1 MNRFLKRAW
10 AEIDLDALTHNY
22 NEIKKLAKG
31 KEILAVVKANAYGHD
46 DKAVCLK
53 LQELGVK
60 YYGVSNLWE
69 GEKLRQHGITG
80 TVLTFGYTDEDYFD
94 ELLEYGITQ
103 TAGSVQ
109 YAKELSDYAVSKG
122 VKLPVHIKV
131 NTGMTRVG
139 IDTEEEMLEILA
151 MPGLDCKAAY
161 THFAAAD
168 SFEPSDIEYTNRQQ
182 EKLMKIA
189 SDKGLLI
196 HSQNSGGIV
205 YHGEFGGDIVR
216 AGVILYG
223 HCPNYPL
230 EVPFEMKSVM
240 TVKSVVSQLKTIPAG
255 TQISYGRTYTA
266 DKEMTVAVIPIG
278 YADGLNRHLG
288 NRHGDG
294 YFRDFSS
301 KGKML
306 INGVLCPVVGRV
318 CMDQTI
324 VDVSQVPDVKTGDI
338 VYVYS
343 DKCEETGVDYN
354 ATLIGTIGY
363 ELTCAVALRI
373 PRVVIENGKVK
384 EVVRYGLI

>member
-1 MNRFLKRAW
+1 MKKFLKRAW
-10 AEIDLDALTHNY
+10 AEIDLDALEHNF
-22 NEIKKLAKG
+22 NEIKKLSKG

-60 YYGVSNLWE
+60 YFGVSNLWE
-69 GEKLRQHGITG
+69 GEKLRQHGIKG
-80 TVLTFGYTDEDYFD
+80 TILSFGYTDEDYFD
-94 ELLEYGITQ
+94 ELLEYDITQ

-109 YAKELSDYAVSKG
+109 YAKELSDYALSKG
-122 VKLPVHIKV
+122 VKLPVHIKI

-139 IDTEEEMLEILA
+139 IDSEEELLSVLA
-151 MPGLDCKAAY
+151 LPGLDCKAAY
-161 THFAAAD
+161 THFAVSD
-168 SFEPSDIEYTNRQQ
+168 SLDKDDVQYTKKQQ
-182 EKLMKIA
+182 EKLLSIA
-189 SDKGLLI
+189 KGKGLLL

-205 YHGEFGGDIVR
+205 YHPDFEGDIVR
-216 AGVILYG
+216 AGVIMYG
-223 HCPNYPL
+223 HSPNYPL

-240 TVKSVVSQLKTIPAG
+240 TVKSIVSQLKTIPAG
-255 TQISYGRTYTA
+255 TQISYGRTFTA

-278 YADGLNRHLG
+278 YADG
-288 NRHGDG
+288 

-301 KGKML
+301 KGQML

-324 VDVSQVPDVKTGDI
+324 VDVSAVTDIKTGDT

-343 DKCEETGVDYN
+343 DKCEQTGIDYN
-354 ATLIGTIGY
+354 ASLIGTIGY

-373 PRVVIENGKVK
+373 PRVIIHNGEIK

>member
-53 LQELGVK
+53 LQDLGVK

-69 GEKLRQHGITG
+69 GEKLRQHGIKG
-80 TVLTFGYTDEDYFD
+80 TILTFGYTDEDYFD

-168 SFEPSDIEYTNRQQ
+168 SFDKSDVDYTNKQQ

-205 YHGEFGGDIVR
+205 YHSEFGGDIVR

-230 EVPFEMKSVM
+230 EVPFGMKSVM
-240 TVKSVVSQLKTIPAG
+240 TEKSVVSQLKTIPAG

-278 YADGLNRHLG
+278 YADG
-288 NRHGDG
+288 

-306 INGVLCPVVGRV
+306 INGVLCHVVGRV

-324 VDVSQVPDVKTGDI
+324 VDVSGVPDIKTGDI

-343 DKCEETGVDYN
+343 DKCEETSVDYN
-354 ATLIGTIGY
+354 ASLIGTIGY

-373 PRVVIENGKVK
+373 PRVVIENGKIK

>member
-1 MNRFLKRAW
+1 MKKFLKRAW
-10 AEIDLDALTHNY
+10 AEIDLDALEHNF
-22 NEIKKLAKG
+22 NEIKKLSKG

-60 YYGVSNLWE
+60 YFGVSNLWE
-69 GEKLRQHGITG
+69 GEKLRQHGIKG
-80 TVLTFGYTDEDYFD
+80 TILSFGYTDEDYFD
-94 ELLEYGITQ
+94 ELLEYDITQ

-109 YAKELSDYAVSKG
+109 YAKELSDYALSKG
-122 VKLPVHIKV
+122 VKLPVHIKI

-139 IDTEEEMLEILA
+139 IDSEEELLSVLA
-151 MPGLDCKAAY
+151 LPGLDCKAAY
-161 THFAAAD
+161 THFAVSD
-168 SFEPSDIEYTNRQQ
+168 SLDKDDVQYTKKQQ
-182 EKLMKIA
+182 EKLLSIA
-189 SDKGLLI
+189 KGKGLLL

-205 YHGEFGGDIVR
+205 YHPDFEGDIVR
-216 AGVILYG
+216 AGVIMYG

-240 TVKSVVSQLKTIPAG
+240 TVKSIVSQLKTIPAG
-255 TQISYGRTYTA
+255 TQISYGRTFTA

-278 YADGLNRHLG
+278 YADG
-288 NRHGDG
+288 

-301 KGKML
+301 KGQML

-324 VDVSQVPDVKTGDI
+324 VDVSAVTDIKTGDT

-343 DKCEETGVDYN
+343 DKCEQTGIDYN
-354 ATLIGTIGY
+354 ASLIGTIGY

-373 PRVVIENGKVK
+373 PRVIIHKGEIK

>member
-1 MNRFLKRAW
+1 MKKFLKRAW
-10 AEIDLDALTHNY
+10 AEIDLDALEHNF
-22 NEIKKLAKG
+22 NEIKKLSKG

-60 YYGVSNLWE
+60 YFGVSNLWE
-69 GEKLRQHGITG
+69 GEKLRQHGIKG
-80 TVLTFGYTDEDYFD
+80 TILSFGYTDEDYFD
-94 ELLEYGITQ
+94 ELLEYDITQ

-109 YAKELSDYAVSKG
+109 YAKELSDYALSKG
-122 VKLPVHIKV
+122 VKLPVHIKI

-139 IDTEEEMLEILA
+139 IDSEEELLSVLA
-151 MPGLDCKAAY
+151 LPGLDCKAAY
-161 THFAAAD
+161 THFAVSD
-168 SFEPSDIEYTNRQQ
+168 SLDKDDVQYTKKQQ
-182 EKLMKIA
+182 EKLLSIA
-189 SDKGLLI
+189 KGKGLLL

-205 YHGEFGGDIVR
+205 YHPDFEGDIVR
-216 AGVILYG
+216 AGVIMYG

-255 TQISYGRTYTA
+255 TQISYGRTFTA

-278 YADGLNRHLG
+278 YADG
-288 NRHGDG
+288 

-301 KGKML
+301 KGQML

-324 VDVSQVPDVKTGDI
+324 VDVSAVTDIKTGDT

-343 DKCEETGVDYN
+343 DKCEQTGIDYN
-354 ATLIGTIGY
+354 ASLIGTIGY

-373 PRVVIENGKVK
+373 PRVIIHKGEIK

>member
-1 MNRFLKRAW
+1 MKKFLKRAW
-10 AEIDLDALTHNY
+10 AEIDLDALEHNF
-22 NEIKKLAKG
+22 NEIKKLSKG

-60 YYGVSNLWE
+60 YFGVSNLWE
-69 GEKLRQHGITG
+69 GEKLRQHGIKG
-80 TVLTFGYTDEDYFD
+80 TILSFGYTDEDYFD
-94 ELLEYGITQ
+94 ELLEYDITQ

-109 YAKELSDYAVSKG
+109 YAKELSDYALSKG
-122 VKLPVHIKV
+122 VKLPVHIKI

-139 IDTEEEMLEILA
+139 IDSEEELLSVLA
-151 MPGLDCKAAY
+151 LPGLDCKAAY
-161 THFAAAD
+161 THFAVSD
-168 SFEPSDIEYTNRQQ
+168 SLDKDDVQYTKKQQ
-182 EKLMKIA
+182 EKLLSIA
-189 SDKGLLI
+189 KGKGLLL

-205 YHGEFGGDIVR
+205 YHPDFEGDIVR
-216 AGVILYG
+216 AGVIMYG
-223 HCPNYPL
+223 HSPNYPL

-255 TQISYGRTYTA
+255 TQISYGRTFTA

-278 YADGLNRHLG
+278 YADG
-288 NRHGDG
+288 

-301 KGKML
+301 KGQML

-324 VDVSQVPDVKTGDI
+324 VDVSAVTDIKTGDT

-343 DKCEETGVDYN
+343 DKCEQTGIDYN
-354 ATLIGTIGY
+354 ASLIGTIGY

-373 PRVVIENGKVK
+373 PRVIIHKGEIK

>member
-1 MNRFLKRAW
+1 MKKFLKRAW
-10 AEIDLDALTHNY
+10 AEIDLDALEHNF
-22 NEIKKLAKG
+22 NEIKKLSKG

-60 YYGVSNLWE
+60 YFGVSNLWE
-69 GEKLRQHGITG
+69 GEKLRQHGIKG
-80 TVLTFGYTDEDYFD
+80 NILSFGYTDEDYFD
-94 ELLEYGITQ
+94 ELLEYDITQ

-109 YAKELSDYAVSKG
+109 YAKELSDYALSKG
-122 VKLPVHIKV
+122 VKLPVHIKI

-139 IDTEEEMLEILA
+139 IDSEEELLSVLA
-151 MPGLDCKAAY
+151 LPGLDCKAAY
-161 THFAAAD
+161 THFAVSD
-168 SFEPSDIEYTNRQQ
+168 SLDKDDVQYTKKQQ
-182 EKLMKIA
+182 EKLLSIA
-189 SDKGLLI
+189 KGKGLLL

-205 YHGEFGGDIVR
+205 YHPDFEGDIVR
-216 AGVILYG
+216 AGVIMYG
-223 HCPNYPL
+223 HSPNYPL

-255 TQISYGRTYTA
+255 TQISYGRTFTA

-278 YADGLNRHLG
+278 YADG
-288 NRHGDG
+288 

-301 KGKML
+301 KGQML

-324 VDVSQVPDVKTGDI
+324 VDVSAVTDIKTGDT

-343 DKCEETGVDYN
+343 DKCEQTGIDYN
-354 ATLIGTIGY
+354 ASLIGTIGY

-373 PRVVIENGKVK
+373 PRVIIHKGEIK

>member
-1 MNRFLKRAW
+1 MKKFLKRAW
-10 AEIDLDALTHNY
+10 AEIDLDALEHNF
-22 NEIKKLAKG
+22 NEIKKLSKG

-60 YYGVSNLWE
+60 YFGVSNLWE
-69 GEKLRQHGITG
+69 GEKLRQHGISG
-80 TVLTFGYTDEDYFD
+80 TILSFGYTDEDYFD
-94 ELLEYGITQ
+94 ELLEYDITQ

-109 YAKELSDYAVSKG
+109 YAKELSDYALSKG
-122 VKLPVHIKV
+122 VKLPVHIKI

-139 IDTEEEMLEILA
+139 IDSEEELLSVLA
-151 MPGLDCKAAY
+151 LPGLDCKAAY
-161 THFAAAD
+161 THFAVSD
-168 SFEPSDIEYTNRQQ
+168 SLDEGDVQYTEKQQ
-182 EKLMKIA
+182 EKLLSIA
-189 SDKGLLI
+189 KGKGLLL

-205 YHGEFGGDIVR
+205 YHPDFEGDIVR
-216 AGVILYG
+216 AGVIMYG

-240 TVKSVVSQLKTIPAG
+240 SVKSVVSQLKTIPAG

-278 YADGLNRHLG
+278 YADG
-288 NRHGDG
+288 

-301 KGKML
+301 KGQML

-324 VDVSQVPDVKTGDI
+324 VDVSAVPDIKTGDT

-343 DKCEETGVDYN
+343 DKCEQTGIDYN
-354 ATLIGTIGY
+354 ASLIGTIGY

-373 PRVVIENGKVK
+373 PRVIIHEGEIK

>member
-1 MNRFLKRAW
+1 MKKFLKRAW
-10 AEIDLDALTHNY
+10 AEIDLDALEHNF
-22 NEIKKLAKG
+22 NEIKKLSKG

-60 YYGVSNLWE
+60 YFGVSNLWE
-69 GEKLRQHGITG
+69 GEKLRQHGIKG
-80 TVLTFGYTDEDYFD
+80 TILSFGYTDEDYFD

-109 YAKELSDYAVSKG
+109 YAKELSDYALSKG
-122 VKLPVHIKV
+122 VKLPVHIKI

-139 IDTEEEMLEILA
+139 IDSEEELLSVLA
-151 MPGLDCKAAY
+151 LPGLDCKAAY
-161 THFAAAD
+161 THFAVSD
-168 SFEPSDIEYTNRQQ
+168 SLDKDDVQYTKKQQ
-182 EKLMKIA
+182 EKLLSIA
-189 SDKGLLI
+189 KGKGLLL

-205 YHGEFGGDIVR
+205 YHPDFEGDIVR
-216 AGVILYG
+216 AGVIMYG
-223 HCPNYPL
+223 HSPNYPL

-255 TQISYGRTYTA
+255 TQISYGRTFTA

-278 YADGLNRHLG
+278 YADG
-288 NRHGDG
+288 

-301 KGKML
+301 KGQML

-324 VDVSQVPDVKTGDI
+324 VDVSAVTDIKTGDT

-343 DKCEETGVDYN
+343 DKCEQTGIDYN
-354 ATLIGTIGY
+354 ASLIGTIGY

-373 PRVVIENGKVK
+373 PRVIIHKGEIK

>member
-1 MNRFLKRAW
+1 MKKFLKRAW
-10 AEIDLDALTHNY
+10 AEIDLDALEHNF
-22 NEIKKLAKG
+22 NEIKKLSKG

-60 YYGVSNLWE
+60 YFGVSNLWE
-69 GEKLRQHGITG
+69 GEKLRQHGISG
-80 TVLTFGYTDEDYFD
+80 TILSFGYTDEDYFD
-94 ELLEYGITQ
+94 ELLEYDITQ

-109 YAKELSDYAVSKG
+109 YAKELSDYALSKG
-122 VKLPVHIKV
+122 VKLPVHIKI

-139 IDTEEEMLEILA
+139 IESEEELLSVLA
-151 MPGLDCKAAY
+151 LPGLDCKAAY
-161 THFAAAD
+161 THFAVSD
-168 SFEPSDIEYTNRQQ
+168 SLDENDVQYTEKQQ
-182 EKLMKIA
+182 EKLLSIA
-189 SDKGLLI
+189 KGKGLLL

-205 YHGEFGGDIVR
+205 YHPDFEGDIVR
-216 AGVILYG
+216 AGVIMYG

-255 TQISYGRTYTA
+255 TQISYGRTFTA

-278 YADGLNRHLG
+278 YADG
-288 NRHGDG
+288 

-301 KGKML
+301 KGQML

-324 VDVSQVPDVKTGDI
+324 VDVSAVPNIKTGDT

-343 DKCEETGVDYN
+343 DKCEQTGIDYN
-354 ATLIGTIGY
+354 ASLIDTIGY

-373 PRVVIENGKVK
+373 PRVIIHEGEIK

>member
-1 MNRFLKRAW
+1 MKKFLKRAW
-10 AEIDLDALTHNY
+10 AEIDLDALEHNF
-22 NEIKKLAKG
+22 NEIKKLSKG

-60 YYGVSNLWE
+60 YFGVSNLWE
-69 GEKLRQHGITG
+69 GEKLRQHGIKG
-80 TVLTFGYTDEDYFD
+80 TILSFGYTDEDYFD
-94 ELLEYGITQ
+94 ELLEYDITQ

-109 YAKELSDYAVSKG
+109 YAKELSDYALSKG
-122 VKLPVHIKV
+122 VKLPVHIKI

-139 IDTEEEMLEILA
+139 IDSEEELLSVLA
-151 MPGLDCKAAY
+151 LPGLDCKAAY
-161 THFAAAD
+161 THFAVSD
-168 SFEPSDIEYTNRQQ
+168 SLDKDDVQYTKKQQ
-182 EKLMKIA
+182 EKLLSIA
-189 SDKGLLI
+189 KGKGLLL

-205 YHGEFGGDIVR
+205 YHPDFEGDIVR
-216 AGVILYG
+216 AGVIMYG
-223 HCPNYPL
+223 HSPNYPL

-240 TVKSVVSQLKTIPAG
+240 TVKSIVSQLKTIPSG
-255 TQISYGRTYTA
+255 TQISYGRTFTA

-278 YADGLNRHLG
+278 YADG
-288 NRHGDG
+288 

-301 KGKML
+301 KGQML

-324 VDVSQVPDVKTGDI
+324 VDVSAVTDIKTGDT

-343 DKCEETGVDYN
+343 DKCEQTGIDYN
-354 ATLIGTIGY
+354 ASLIGTIGY

-373 PRVVIENGKVK
+373 PRVIIHKGEIK

>member
-1 MNRFLKRAW
+1 MKKFLKRAW
-10 AEIDLDALTHNY
+10 AEIDLDALEHNF
-22 NEIKKLAKG
+22 NEIKKLSKG

-60 YYGVSNLWE
+60 YFGVSNLWE
-69 GEKLRQHGITG
+69 GEKLRQHGIKG
-80 TVLTFGYTDEDYFD
+80 TILSFGYTDEDYFD
-94 ELLEYGITQ
+94 ELLEYDITQ

-109 YAKELSDYAVSKG
+109 YAKELSDYALSKG
-122 VKLPVHIKV
+122 VKLPVHIKI

-139 IDTEEEMLEILA
+139 IDSEEELLSVLA
-151 MPGLDCKAAY
+151 LPGLDCKAAY
-161 THFAAAD
+161 THFAVSD
-168 SFEPSDIEYTNRQQ
+168 SLDKDDVQYTKKQQ
-182 EKLMKIA
+182 EKLLSIA
-189 SDKGLLI
+189 KGKGLLL

-205 YHGEFGGDIVR
+205 YHPDFEGDIVR
-216 AGVILYG
+216 AGVIMYG
-223 HCPNYPL
+223 HSPNYPL

-240 TVKSVVSQLKTIPAG
+240 TVKTVVSQLKTIPAG
-255 TQISYGRTYTA
+255 TQISYGRTFTA

-278 YADGLNRHLG
+278 YADG
-288 NRHGDG
+288 

-301 KGKML
+301 KGQML

-324 VDVSQVPDVKTGDI
+324 VDVSAVTDIKTGDT

-343 DKCEETGVDYN
+343 DKCEQTGIDYN
-354 ATLIGTIGY
+354 ASLIGTIGY
-363 ELTCAVALRI
+363 ELTCAIALRI
-373 PRVVIENGKVK
+373 PRVIIHKGEIK

>member
-1 MNRFLKRAW
+1 MKKFLKRAW
-10 AEIDLDALTHNY
+10 AEIDLDALEHNF
-22 NEIKKLAKG
+22 NEIKKLSKG

-60 YYGVSNLWE
+60 YFGVSNLWE
-69 GEKLRQHGITG
+69 GEKLRQHGIKG
-80 TVLTFGYTDEDYFD
+80 TILSFGYTDEDYFD
-94 ELLEYGITQ
+94 ELLEYDITQ

-109 YAKELSDYAVSKG
+109 YAKELSDYALSKG
-122 VKLPVHIKV
+122 VKLPVHIKI

-139 IDTEEEMLEILA
+139 IDSEEELLSVLA
-151 MPGLDCKAAY
+151 LPGLDCKAAY
-161 THFAAAD
+161 THFAVSD
-168 SFEPSDIEYTNRQQ
+168 SLDKDDVQYTKKQQ
-182 EKLMKIA
+182 EKLLSIA
-189 SDKGLLI
+189 KGKGLLL

-205 YHGEFGGDIVR
+205 YHPDFEGDIVR
-216 AGVILYG
+216 AGVIMYG
-223 HCPNYPL
+223 HSPNYPL
-230 EVPFEMKSVM
+230 EVPFEMKSIM

-255 TQISYGRTYTA
+255 TQISYGRTFTA

-278 YADGLNRHLG
+278 YADG
-288 NRHGDG
+288 

-301 KGKML
+301 KGQML

-324 VDVSQVPDVKTGDI
+324 VDVSAVTDIKTGDT

-343 DKCEETGVDYN
+343 DKCEQTGIDYN
-354 ATLIGTIGY
+354 ASLIGTIGY

-373 PRVVIENGKVK
+373 PRVIIHKGEIK

>member
-1 MNRFLKRAW
+1 MKKFLKRAW
-10 AEIDLDALTHNY
+10 AEIDLDALEHNF
-22 NEIKKLAKG
+22 NEIKKLSKG

-60 YYGVSNLWE
+60 YFGVSNLWE
-69 GEKLRQHGITG
+69 GEKLRQHGISG
-80 TVLTFGYTDEDYFD
+80 TILSFGYTDEDYFD
-94 ELLEYGITQ
+94 ELLEYDITQ

-109 YAKELSDYAVSKG
+109 YAKELSDYALSKG
-122 VKLPVHIKV
+122 VKLPVHIKI

-139 IDTEEEMLEILA
+139 IDSEEELLSVLA
-151 MPGLDCKAAY
+151 LPGLDCKAAY
-161 THFAAAD
+161 THFAVSD
-168 SFEPSDIEYTNRQQ
+168 SLDEGDVQYTEKQQ
-182 EKLMKIA
+182 EKLLSIA
-189 SDKGLLI
+189 KGKGLLL

-205 YHGEFGGDIVR
+205 YHPDFEGDIVR
-216 AGVILYG
+216 AGVIMYG

-278 YADGLNRHLG
+278 YADG
-288 NRHGDG
+288 

-301 KGKML
+301 KGQML

-324 VDVSQVPDVKTGDI
+324 VDVSAVPDIKTGDT

-343 DKCEETGVDYN
+343 DKCEQTGIDYN
-354 ATLIGTIGY
+354 ASLIGTIGY

-373 PRVVIENGKVK
+373 PRVIIHEGEIK

>member
-1 MNRFLKRAW
+1 MKKFLKRAW
-10 AEIDLDALTHNY
+10 AEIDLDALEHNF
-22 NEIKKLAKG
+22 NEIKKLSKG

-60 YYGVSNLWE
+60 YFGVSNLWE
-69 GEKLRQHGITG
+69 GEKLRQHGISG
-80 TVLTFGYTDEDYFD
+80 TILSFGYTDEDYFD
-94 ELLEYGITQ
+94 ELLEYDITQ

-109 YAKELSDYAVSKG
+109 YAKELSDYALSKG
-122 VKLPVHIKV
+122 VKLPVHIKI

-139 IDTEEEMLEILA
+139 IDSEEELLSVLA
-151 MPGLDCKAAY
+151 LPGLDCKAAY
-161 THFAAAD
+161 THFAVSD
-168 SFEPSDIEYTNRQQ
+168 SLYEDDVQYTEKQQ
-182 EKLMKIA
+182 EKLLSIA
-189 SDKGLLI
+189 KGKGLLL

-205 YHGEFGGDIVR
+205 YHPDFEGDIVR
-216 AGVILYG
+216 AGVIMYG

-278 YADGLNRHLG
+278 YADG
-288 NRHGDG
+288 

-324 VDVSQVPDVKTGDI
+324 VDVSAVPDIKTGDT

-343 DKCEETGVDYN
+343 DKCEQTGIDYN
-354 ATLIGTIGY
+354 ASLIGTIGY

-373 PRVVIENGKVK
+373 PRVIIHKGEIK

>member
-1 MNRFLKRAW
+1 MKKFLKRAW
-10 AEIDLDALTHNY
+10 AEIDLDALEHNF
-22 NEIKKLAKG
+22 NEIKKLSKG

-60 YYGVSNLWE
+60 YFGVSNLWE
-69 GEKLRQHGITG
+69 GEKLRQHGISG
-80 TVLTFGYTDEDYFD
+80 TILSFGYTDEDYFD
-94 ELLEYGITQ
+94 ELLEYDITQ

-109 YAKELSDYAVSKG
+109 YAKELSDYALSKG
-122 VKLPVHIKV
+122 VKLPVHIKI

-139 IDTEEEMLEILA
+139 IDSEEELLSVLA
-151 MPGLDCKAAY
+151 LPGLDCKAAY
-161 THFAAAD
+161 THFAVSD
-168 SFEPSDIEYTNRQQ
+168 SLDENDLQYTEKQQ
-182 EKLMKIA
+182 EKLLSIA
-189 SDKGLLI
+189 KGKGLLL

-205 YHGEFGGDIVR
+205 YHPDFEGDIVR
-216 AGVILYG
+216 AGVIMYG

-255 TQISYGRTYTA
+255 TQISYGRTFTA

-278 YADGLNRHLG
+278 YADG
-288 NRHGDG
+288 

-301 KGKML
+301 KGQML

-324 VDVSQVPDVKTGDI
+324 VDVSAVPDIKTGDT

-343 DKCEETGVDYN
+343 DKCEQTGIDYN
-354 ATLIGTIGY
+354 ASLIGTIGY

-373 PRVVIENGKVK
+373 PRVIIHKGEIK

>member
-1 MNRFLKRAW
+1 MKKFLKRAW
-10 AEIDLDALTHNY
+10 AEIDLDALEHNF
-22 NEIKKLAKG
+22 NEIKKLSKG

-60 YYGVSNLWE
+60 YFGVSNLWE
-69 GEKLRQHGITG
+69 GEKLRQHGIKG
-80 TVLTFGYTDEDYFD
+80 TILSFGYTYEAYFD
-94 ELLEYGITQ
+94 ELLEYDITQ

-109 YAKELSDYAVSKG
+109 YAKELSDYALSKG
-122 VKLPVHIKV
+122 VKLPVHIKI

-139 IDTEEEMLEILA
+139 IDSEEELLSVLA
-151 MPGLDCKAAY
+151 LPGLDCKAAY
-161 THFAAAD
+161 THFAVSD
-168 SFEPSDIEYTNRQQ
+168 SLDKDDVQYTKKQQ
-182 EKLMKIA
+182 EKLLSIDKG
-189 SDKGLLI
+189 KGLLL

-205 YHGEFGGDIVR
+205 YHPDFEGDIVR
-216 AGVILYG
+216 AGVIMYG
-223 HCPNYPL
+223 HSPNYPL

-255 TQISYGRTYTA
+255 TQISYGRTFTA

-278 YADGLNRHLG
+278 YADG
-288 NRHGDG
+288 

-301 KGKML
+301 KGQML

-324 VDVSQVPDVKTGDI
+324 VDVSAVTDIKTGDT

-343 DKCEETGVDYN
+343 DKCEQTGIDYN
-354 ATLIGTIGY
+354 ASLIGTIGY

-373 PRVVIENGKVK
+373 PRVIIHKGEIK

>member
-1 MNRFLKRAW
+1 MKKFLKRAW
-10 AEIDLDALTHNY
+10 AEIDLDALEHNF
-22 NEIKKLAKG
+22 NEIKKLSKG

-60 YYGVSNLWE
+60 YFGVSNLWE
-69 GEKLRQHGITG
+69 GEKLRQHGIKG
-80 TVLTFGYTDEDYFD
+80 TILSFGYTDEDYFD

-109 YAKELSDYAVSKG
+109 YAKELSDYALSKG
-122 VKLPVHIKV
+122 VKLPVHIKI

-139 IDTEEEMLEILA
+139 IDSEEELLSVLA
-151 MPGLDCKAAY
+151 LPGLDCKAAY
-161 THFAAAD
+161 THFAVSD
-168 SFEPSDIEYTNRQQ
+168 SLDKDDVQYTKKQQ
-182 EKLMKIA
+182 EKLLSIA
-189 SDKGLLI
+189 KGKGLLL

-205 YHGEFGGDIVR
+205 YHPDFEGDIVR
-216 AGVILYG
+216 AGVIMYG

-240 TVKSVVSQLKTIPAG
+240 TVKSIVSQLKTIPAG
-255 TQISYGRTYTA
+255 TQISYGRTFTA

-278 YADGLNRHLG
+278 YADG
-288 NRHGDG
+288 

-301 KGKML
+301 KGQML

-324 VDVSQVPDVKTGDI
+324 VDVSAVTDIKTGDT

-343 DKCEETGVDYN
+343 DKCEQTGIDYN
-354 ATLIGTIGY
+354 ASLIGTIGY

-373 PRVVIENGKVK
+373 PRVIIHKGEIK

>member
-1 MNRFLKRAW
+1 MKKFLKRAW
-10 AEIDLDALTHNY
+10 AEIDLDALEHNF
-22 NEIKKLAKG
+22 NEIKKLSKG

-60 YYGVSNLWE
+60 YFGVSNLWE
-69 GEKLRQHGITG
+69 GEKLRQHGIKG
-80 TVLTFGYTDEDYFD
+80 TILSFGYTDEDYFD
-94 ELLEYGITQ
+94 ELLEYDITQ

-109 YAKELSDYAVSKG
+109 YAKELSDYALSKG
-122 VKLPVHIKV
+122 VKLPVHIKI

-139 IDTEEEMLEILA
+139 IDSEEELLSVLA
-151 MPGLDCKAAY
+151 LPGLDCKAAY
-161 THFAAAD
+161 THFAVSD
-168 SFEPSDIEYTNRQQ
+168 SLDAEDMQYTDKQQ
-182 EKLMKIA
+182 QKLLSIA
-189 SDKGLLI
+189 KGKGLLL

-205 YHGEFGGDIVR
+205 YHPDFEGDIVR
-216 AGVILYG
+216 AGVIMYG
-223 HCPNYPL
+223 HSPNYPL

-255 TQISYGRTYTA
+255 TQISYGRTFTA

-278 YADGLNRHLG
+278 YADG
-288 NRHGDG
+288 

-301 KGKML
+301 KGQML

-324 VDVSQVPDVKTGDI
+324 VDVSAVRDIKTGDT

-343 DKCEETGVDYN
+343 DKCEQTEIDYN
-354 ATLIGTIGY
+354 ASLIGTIGY

-373 PRVVIENGKVK
+373 PRVIIHKGEIK

>member
-1 MNRFLKRAW
+1 MKKFLKRAW
-10 AEIDLDALTHNY
+10 AEIDLDALEHNF
-22 NEIKKLAKG
+22 NEIKKLSKG

-60 YYGVSNLWE
+60 YFGVSNLWE
-69 GEKLRQHGITG
+69 GEKLRQHGIKG
-80 TVLTFGYTDEDYFD
+80 TILSFGYTDEDYFD

-109 YAKELSDYAVSKG
+109 YAKELSDYALSKG
-122 VKLPVHIKV
+122 VKLPVHIKI

-139 IDTEEEMLEILA
+139 IDSEEELLSVLA
-151 MPGLDCKAAY
+151 LPGLDCKAAY
-161 THFAAAD
+161 THFAVSD
-168 SFEPSDIEYTNRQQ
+168 SLDKDDVKYTKKQQ
-182 EKLMKIA
+182 EKLLSIA
-189 SDKGLLI
+189 KGKGLLL
-196 HSQNSGGIV
+196 HSKNSGGIV
-205 YHGEFGGDIVR
+205 YHPDFEGDIVR
-216 AGVILYG
+216 AGVIMYG
-223 HCPNYPL
+223 HSPNYPL

-240 TVKSVVSQLKTIPAG
+240 TVKSIVSQLKTIPAG
-255 TQISYGRTYTA
+255 TQISYGRTFTA

-278 YADGLNRHLG
+278 YADG
-288 NRHGDG
+288 

-301 KGKML
+301 KGQML

-324 VDVSQVPDVKTGDI
+324 VDVSAVTDIKTGDT

-343 DKCEETGVDYN
+343 DKCEQTGIDYN
-354 ATLIGTIGY
+354 ASLIGTIGY

-373 PRVVIENGKVK
+373 PRVIIHKGEIK

>member
-1 MNRFLKRAW
+1 MKKFLKRAW
-10 AEIDLDALTHNY
+10 AEIDLDALEHNF
-22 NEIKKLAKG
+22 NEIKKLSKG

-60 YYGVSNLWE
+60 YFGVSNLWE
-69 GEKLRQHGITG
+69 GEKLRQHGIKG
-80 TVLTFGYTDEDYFD
+80 TILSFGYTDEDYFD
-94 ELLEYGITQ
+94 ELLEYDITQ

-109 YAKELSDYAVSKG
+109 YAKELSDYALSKG
-122 VKLPVHIKV
+122 VKLPVHIKI

-139 IDTEEEMLEILA
+139 IDSEEELLSVLA
-151 MPGLDCKAAY
+151 LPGLDCKAAY
-161 THFAAAD
+161 THFAVSD
-168 SFEPSDIEYTNRQQ
+168 SLDKDDVQYTKKQQ
-182 EKLMKIA
+182 EKLLSIA
-189 SDKGLLI
+189 KGKGLLL

-205 YHGEFGGDIVR
+205 YHPDFEGDIVR
-216 AGVILYG
+216 AGVIMYG
-223 HCPNYPL
+223 HSPNYPL

-240 TVKSVVSQLKTIPAG
+240 TVKSIVSQLKTIPAG
-255 TQISYGRTYTA
+255 TQISYGRTFTA

-278 YADGLNRHLG
+278 YADG
-288 NRHGDG
+288 

-301 KGKML
+301 KGQML

-324 VDVSQVPDVKTGDI
+324 VDVSAVTDIKTGDT

-343 DKCEETGVDYN
+343 DKCEQTGIDYN
-354 ATLIGTIGY
+354 ASLIGTIGY

-373 PRVVIENGKVK
+373 PRVIIHKGEIK

>member
-69 GEKLRQHGITG
+69 GEKLRQHGIKG
-80 TVLTFGYTDEDYFD
+80 TILTFGYTDEDYFD

-139 IDTEEEMLEILA
+139 IDTEEEMLEILSL
-151 MPGLDCKAAY
+151 PGLDCKAAY

-168 SFEPSDIEYTNRQQ
+168 SFDKSDVDYTNKQQ
-182 EKLMKIA
+182 EKLMNIA
-189 SDKGLLI
+189 KDKGLLI

-205 YHGEFGGDIVR
+205 YHSEFGGDIVR

-255 TQISYGRTYTA
+255 TQISYGRTFTA

-278 YADGLNRHLG
+278 YA
-288 NRHGDG
+288 DG

-324 VDVSQVPDVKTGDI
+324 VDVSNVPDIKTGDI

-343 DKCEETGVDYN
+343 DKCKETSVDYN
-354 ATLIGTIGY
+354 ASLIGTIGY

-373 PRVVIENGKVK
+373 PRVVIENGKIK

>member
-1 MNRFLKRAW
+1 MKKFLKRAW
-10 AEIDLDALTHNY
+10 AEIDLDALEHNF
-22 NEIKKLAKG
+22 NEIKKLSKG

-60 YYGVSNLWE
+60 YFGVSNLWE
-69 GEKLRQHGITG
+69 GEKLRQHGIKG
-80 TVLTFGYTDEDYFD
+80 TILSFGYTDEDYFD
-94 ELLEYGITQ
+94 ELLEYDITQ

-109 YAKELSDYAVSKG
+109 YAKELSDYALSKG
-122 VKLPVHIKV
+122 VKLPVHIKI

-139 IDTEEEMLEILA
+139 IDSEEELLSVLA
-151 MPGLDCKAAY
+151 LPGLDCKAAY
-161 THFAAAD
+161 THFAVSD
-168 SFEPSDIEYTNRQQ
+168 SLDKDDVQYTKKQQ
-182 EKLMKIA
+182 EKLLSIA
-189 SDKGLLI
+189 KGKGLLL

-205 YHGEFGGDIVR
+205 YHPDFEGDIVR
-216 AGVILYG
+216 AGVIMYG
-223 HCPNYPL
+223 HSPNYPL

-255 TQISYGRTYTA
+255 TQISYGRTFTA

-278 YADGLNRHLG
+278 YADG
-288 NRHGDG
+288 

-301 KGKML
+301 KGQML

-324 VDVSQVPDVKTGDI
+324 IDVSAVPDIKTGDT

-343 DKCEETGVDYN
+343 DKCEQTGIDYN
-354 ATLIGTIGY
+354 ASLIGTIGY

-373 PRVVIENGKVK
+373 PRVIIHKGEIK

>member
-1 MNRFLKRAW
+1 MKKFLKRAW
-10 AEIDLDALTHNY
+10 AEIDLDALEHNF
-22 NEIKKLAKG
+22 NEIKKLSKG

-60 YYGVSNLWE
+60 YFGVSNLWE
-69 GEKLRQHGITG
+69 GEKLRQHGIKG
-80 TVLTFGYTDEDYFD
+80 NILSFGYTDEDYFD
-94 ELLEYGITQ
+94 ELLEYDITQ

-109 YAKELSDYAVSKG
+109 YAKELSDYALSKG
-122 VKLPVHIKV
+122 VKLPVHIKI

-139 IDTEEEMLEILA
+139 IDSEEELLSVLA
-151 MPGLDCKAAY
+151 LPGLDCKAAY
-161 THFAAAD
+161 THFAVSD
-168 SFEPSDIEYTNRQQ
+168 SLDKDDVQYTKKQQ
-182 EKLMKIA
+182 EKLLSIA
-189 SDKGLLI
+189 KGKGLLL

-205 YHGEFGGDIVR
+205 YHPDFEGDIVR
-216 AGVILYG
+216 AGVIMYG
-223 HCPNYPL
+223 HSPNYPL

-240 TVKSVVSQLKTIPAG
+240 TVKSIVSQLKTIPAG
-255 TQISYGRTYTA
+255 TQISYGRTFTA

-278 YADGLNRHLG
+278 YADG
-288 NRHGDG
+288 

-301 KGKML
+301 KGQML

-324 VDVSQVPDVKTGDI
+324 VDVSAVTDIKTGDT

-343 DKCEETGVDYN
+343 DKCEQTGIDYN
-354 ATLIGTIGY
+354 ASLIGTIGY

-373 PRVVIENGKVK
+373 PRVIIHKGEIK

>member
-1 MNRFLKRAW
+1 MKKFLKRAW
-10 AEIDLDALTHNY
+10 AEIDLDALEHNF
-22 NEIKKLAKG
+22 NEIKKLSKG

-60 YYGVSNLWE
+60 YFGVSNLWE
-69 GEKLRQHGITG
+69 GEKLRQHGIKG
-80 TVLTFGYTDEDYFD
+80 TILSFGYTDEDYFD
-94 ELLEYGITQ
+94 ELLEYDITQ

-109 YAKELSDYAVSKG
+109 YAKELSDYALSKG
-122 VKLPVHIKV
+122 VKLPVHIKI

-139 IDTEEEMLEILA
+139 IDSEEELLSVLA
-151 MPGLDCKAAY
+151 LPGLDCKAAY
-161 THFAAAD
+161 THFAVSD
-168 SFEPSDIEYTNRQQ
+168 SLDKDDVQYTKKQQ
-182 EKLMKIA
+182 EKLLSIA
-189 SDKGLLI
+189 KGKGLLL

-205 YHGEFGGDIVR
+205 YHPDFEGDIVR
-216 AGVILYG
+216 AGVIMYG

-240 TVKSVVSQLKTIPAG
+240 TVKSIVSQLKTIPAG
-255 TQISYGRTYTA
+255 TQISYGRTFTA

-278 YADGLNRHLG
+278 YADG
-288 NRHGDG
+288 

-301 KGKML
+301 KGQML
-306 INGVLCPVVGRV
+306 INGVLCQVVGRV

-324 VDVSQVPDVKTGDI
+324 VDVSAVTDIKTGDT

-343 DKCEETGVDYN
+343 DKCEQTGIDYN
-354 ATLIGTIGY
+354 ASLIGTIGY

-373 PRVVIENGKVK
+373 PRVIIHKGEIK

>member
-1 MNRFLKRAW
+1 MKKFLKRAW
-10 AEIDLDALTHNY
+10 AEIDLDALEHNF
-22 NEIKKLAKG
+22 NEIKKLSKG

-60 YYGVSNLWE
+60 YFGVSNLWE
-69 GEKLRQHGITG
+69 GEKLRQHGIKG
-80 TVLTFGYTDEDYFD
+80 TILSFGYTDEDYFD
-94 ELLEYGITQ
+94 ELLEYDITQ

-109 YAKELSDYAVSKG
+109 YAKELSDYALSKG
-122 VKLPVHIKV
+122 VKLPVHIKI

-139 IDTEEEMLEILA
+139 IDSEEELLSVLA
-151 MPGLDCKAAY
+151 LPGLDCKAAY
-161 THFAAAD
+161 THFAVSD
-168 SFEPSDIEYTNRQQ
+168 SLDAEDMQYTDKQQ
-182 EKLMKIA
+182 QKLLSIA
-189 SDKGLLI
+189 KGKGLLL

-205 YHGEFGGDIVR
+205 YHPDFEGDIVR
-216 AGVILYG
+216 AGVIMYG
-223 HCPNYPL
+223 HSPNYPL

-255 TQISYGRTYTA
+255 TQISYGRTFTA

-278 YADGLNRHLG
+278 YADG
-288 NRHGDG
+288 

-301 KGKML
+301 KGQML

-324 VDVSQVPDVKTGDI
+324 VDVSAVRDIKTGDT

-343 DKCEETGVDYN
+343 DKCEQTGIDYN
-354 ATLIGTIGY
+354 ASLIGTIGY

-373 PRVVIENGKVK
+373 PRVIIHKGEIK

>member
-10 AEIDLDALTHNY
+10 AEIDLDALEHNY
-22 NEIKKLAKG
+22 SEIKKLAKG
-31 KEILAVVKANAYGHD
+31 KDILAVVKANAYGHD

-69 GEKLRQHGITG
+69 GEKLRCHGITG
-80 TVLTFGYTDEDYFD
+80 TILTFGYTDEDYFD

-109 YAKELSDYAVSKG
+109 YAKQLSDYAVSKG
-122 VKLPVHIKV
+122 VKFPVHIKV

-139 IDTEEEMLEILA
+139 IDSQQEMLDILA

-168 SFEPSDIEYTNRQQ
+168 SLDPSDVEYTDRQQ

-189 SDKGLLI
+189 KDKGLLI
-196 HSQNSGGIV
+196 HSQNSGGII
-205 YHGEFGGDIVR
+205 YHGDFGGDIVR

-223 HCPNYPL
+223 HYPNYPL
-230 EVPFEMKSVM
+230 EVPFDMKSVM

-266 DKEMTVAVIPIG
+266 EKEMTVAVIPIG
-278 YADGLNRHLG
+278 YA
-288 NRHGDG
+288 DG

-306 INGVLCPVVGRV
+306 INGVLCNVVGRV

-324 VDVSQVPDVKTGDI
+324 VDVSNVPDIKTGDI

-343 DKCEETGVDYN
+343 DKCRETSVDYN
-354 ATLIGTIGY
+354 ASLIDTIGY

-373 PRVVIENGKVK
+373 PRVIIENGRIK